1 MAYNVVYSSNHMLKL
16 KFSEEPAADTTDTM
30 NEIYGKLARVRV

>member
-1 MAYNVVYSSNHMLKL
+1 MAYNVVLSSNHMLKL
-16 KFSEEPAADTTDTM
+16 KLSEEPAADAM